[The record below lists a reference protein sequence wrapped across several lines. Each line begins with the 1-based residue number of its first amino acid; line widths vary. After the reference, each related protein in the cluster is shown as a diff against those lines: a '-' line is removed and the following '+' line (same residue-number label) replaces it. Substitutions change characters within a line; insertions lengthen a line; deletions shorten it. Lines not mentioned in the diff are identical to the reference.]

1 MDQGKHRGLGR
12 GLPTSRPILPL
23 TSHGAVL
30 PGPCTSAL
38 ALPGG
43 HQAAAPGWGDLRL
56 ALGQLLL
63 ERDQYGL
70 SPALHTTEGVGKRW
84 VGEADGGEGGRETSR
99 RGQREHA
106 PGLQPGKL
114 QSLCGQLAFS
124 THDPRAR

>member
-12 GLPTSRPILPL
+12 ALPTSRPILPL

-84 VGEADGGEGGRETSR
+84 VGEASR

-124 THDPRAR
+124 THDPRAQ